1 MSHYIHYY
9 NDQVG
14 GGAGVKS
21 VYTGATYQRGPGIGS
36 FLGSIF
42 RRIAPYLARGAK
54 AVGKEAVR
62 AGLNVIDDVTN
73 NGANF
78 KEALSGRL
86 KDAYLYYKPI
96 SSLSDDGDSPL
107 EFLIPSSTD
116 HYIDLAH
123 TTLHLTVQI
132 LPASDTP
139 SENLKVGPVNNFIH
153 SIAYIETLLNYAT
166 PAMRS
171 HLTSALWSIDTADA
185 MDAAPNLDRKADG
198 ANQGLIN
205 RLFFIAGGKAV
216 DMIGHLH
223 CDVFNQPKFLTN
235 GLDVRVRLVLSK
247 DAFCLMDLSDK
258 GKFSV
263 HIKEATLI
271 VRRAKISPGILLAHA
286 NALAKTTAKYPLTR
300 ADVNSFTLHSG
311 ILGDTL
317 DNVILGQLPKRI
329 ILGFVKN
336 KAFNVNRKLN
346 PLNFQHFNINFIS
359 LYMDGVQ
366 VPSIHYLNEGLDIDR
381 YGYPNVFC
389 LFAFNLTPD
398 LSAHFISHWNLVR
411 SGSLCVEVRF
421 AEALT
426 ETLNCIVY
434 AEFDNVLEIDSNR
447 QIITDFN
454 S

>member
-1 MSHYIHYY
+1 MAYLHACSGDGMKSELDLFTLSHT
-9 NDQVG
+9 Q
-14 GGAGVKS
+14 
-21 VYTGATYQRGPGIGS
+21 T
-36 FLGSIF
+36 SI
-42 RRIAPYLARGAK
+42 
-54 AVGKEAVR
+54 E
-62 AGLNVIDDVTN
+62 
-73 NGANF
+73 
-78 KEALSGRL
+78 SS
-86 KDAYLYYKPI
+86 AYLYYKPI
-96 SSLSDDGDSPL
+96 SSFSDDGDSPL
-107 EFLIPSSTD
+107 EFLIQSSTD
-116 HYIDLAH
+116 HYIQFAH
-123 TTLHLTVQI
+123 TMLHLTVQI
-132 LPASDTP
+132 LPASDTS
-139 SENLKVGPVNNFIH
+139 SENLKIGPLVSPPNNAYPYR
-153 SIAYIETLLNYAT
+153 AYIETLLNYAA

-171 HLTSALWSIDTADA
+171 FLTSDLWSIDTTDA

-223 CDVFNQPKFLTN
+223 CDVFNQPKFLIN
-235 GLDVRVRLVLSK
+235 GVDVRVRLVRSK
-247 DAFCLMDLSDK
+247 DAFCLMDWSDN

-300 ADVNSFTLHSG
+300 AEVKSFTLHSG

-336 KAFNVNRKLN
+336 KAFNGNRKLN
-346 PLNFQHFNINFIS
+346 PFNFQHFNINFIS
-359 LYMDGVQ
+359 LYVDGVQ

-381 YGYPNVFC
+381 YGYPNGFC
-389 LFAFNLTPD
+389 LFAFDLTPD
-398 LSAHFISHWNLVR
+398 LSAHFTSHWNLVR
-411 SGSLCVEVRF
+411 SGSLSVEVRF

>member
-1 MSHYIHYY
+1 MAYLHACS
-9 NDQVG
+9 G
-14 GGAGVKS
+14 EGMKS
-21 VYTGATYQRGPGIGS
+21 ELDLFILPLTQT
-36 FLGSIF
+36 SI
-42 RRIAPYLARGAK
+42 
-54 AVGKEAVR
+54 E
-62 AGLNVIDDVTN
+62 
-73 NGANF
+73 
-78 KEALSGRL
+78 SS
-86 KDAYLYYKPI
+86 AYLYYKPI
-96 SSLSDDGDSPL
+96 SSLSDDSDSPL

-123 TTLHLTVQI
+123 TMLHLTVQI

-139 SENLKVGPVNNFIH
+139 SENLKVCPVNNFIH
-153 SIAYIETLLNYAT
+153 SMFDQIDIFFNQKLVSPPNNAYRYRAYIETLLNYAA

-171 HLTSALWSIDTADA
+171 HLRSALWSIDTADA

-205 RLFFIAGGKAV
+205 RLFFTAGGKAV

-223 CDVFNQPKFLTN
+223 CDVFNQPKFLIN
-235 GLDVRVRLVLSK
+235 GVDVRVRLVRSK
-247 DAFCLMDLSDK
+247 DAFCLMDWSDN

-300 ADVNSFTLHSG
+300 TEVKSFTLHSG

-317 DNVILGQLPKRI
+317 DNVILGHLPKRI
-329 ILGFVKN
+329 ILGFVKS
-336 KAFNVNRKLN
+336 KAFNDNRKLN
-346 PLNFQHFNINFIS
+346 PFNFQHFNINFIS
-359 LYMDGVQ
+359 LYVDSVQ
-366 VPSIHYLNEGLDIDR
+366 VPSRPLQPRFTGDHKLYVDAYHTLFSGTGIHYLNECLDIDR
-381 YGYPNVFC
+381 LSYPNGFC
-389 LFAFNLTPD
+389 LFAFDLTPD
-398 LSAHFISHWNLVR
+398 LSAHFTSHWNLVR
-411 SGSLCVEVRF
+411 SGSLRVEVRF

-434 AEFDNVLEIDSNR
+434 EEFDNVLEIGSNR